1 MWFIVI
7 LLVFVF
13 TIGKFIYDKNQQA
26 SKIAREGGMTS
37 KYQVLIKHLMSGDS
51 RSKVYQETSESITV
65 GLSNVGG
72 TTLFIL
78 TQTFSKLTVQWKV
91 NSPVFG
97 KHKMEWD
104 FPEYADQDQ
113 IFNKILNDIEKYQQN
128 MMSS

>member
-1 MWFIVI
+1 MWFIVV
-7 LLVFVF
+7 LLVLVF
-13 TIGKFIYDKNQQA
+13 IIGKFIYDKNQQA
-26 SKIAREGGMTS
+26 SKIAREGGMRN
-37 KYQVLIKHLMSGDS
+37 KYQVLIKHLISGDS

-72 TTLFIL
+72 ATLFIL